1 MSAQESKKR
10 PAAKGGRGSKAGTR
24 SSKTDHVLNLLGG
37 GHTAQPPE
45 EPAGQA
51 APAEQAAPAGQ
62 AAPAEQAASAKQ
74 TAPAGQ
80 AAQSDR
86 PAPAAQ
92 GAESAAPP
100 VQPQPPASPVLTAP
114 AKPSLPILEV
124 ARNNNQRLADTICS
138 ALEQALAEEEGH
150 TPPPAEPEP
159 VKQEPEPVPE
169 PVPEPAAPEPQPE
182 PEPEP
187 ASPEPQ
193 PEPKPEPV
201 APEPQ
206 PEPEPEPASPEPQPK
221 PEPEPAP
228 PEPQPEPVKPEPEPE
243 TPPAQAE
250 EPKASSAPRVSNS
263 VAPAP
268 AEEESLIL
276 PGNALYLNVMELL
289 VDEAMERYGK
299 ATGLCSCARCRADA
313 KALTLSRLP
322 AKYVV
327 LPAPAMPPMISLY
340 REEFSSDVL
349 AQILYS
355 CNKVKE
361 NPRHPQGSV

>member
-193 PEPKPEPV
+193 P
-201 APEPQ
+201 
-206 PEPEPEPASPEPQPK
+206 K